1 MSTVSEQLRINVPQP
16 SLCHQVFVG
25 PPYNSFPLPGD
36 VEYAASSIVFNITT
50 YQSWMNKTM
59 LWELPTAPEGHALS
73 STDAWFWMPDTPVDH
88 VALELETAGSIVATL
103 RRVTAAEIDQ
113 RLAAVE
119 EQRRFFMF
127 TERLTR
133 SVSATNSIISSI
145 CRNYDSSAP
154 DMARGMPV
162 LGLQHLPPKL
172 GVLNPPIPQACHMVQ
187 APMQA
192 WKGQTA
198 ASHMCVPFTT
208 RRNSSITIA
217 RTTNANPPIIKQ
229 AMMAAGGLE

>member
-1 MSTVSEQLRINVPQP
+1 MQSWLQLNSHLPTSMSTVSEQLRINVPQP

-119 EQRRFFMF
+119 EQRRFFHVHRTLDAKRKCKLTALYHPFAATMTARPRTWHAACLCWACSIF
-127 TERLTR
+127 RQSWACSTRLFPRHVTWSRLLCKPGKVRLQPLTCAYR
-133 SVSATNSIISSI
+133 S
-145 CRNYDSSAP
+145 RP
-154 DMARGMPV
+154 EE
-162 LGLQHLPPKL
+162 
-172 GVLNPPIPQACHMVQ
+172 
-187 APMQA
+187 
-192 WKGQTA
+192 TA
-198 ASHMCVPFTT
+198 V
-208 RRNSSITIA
+208 
-217 RTTNANPPIIKQ
+217 
-229 AMMAAGGLE
+229 